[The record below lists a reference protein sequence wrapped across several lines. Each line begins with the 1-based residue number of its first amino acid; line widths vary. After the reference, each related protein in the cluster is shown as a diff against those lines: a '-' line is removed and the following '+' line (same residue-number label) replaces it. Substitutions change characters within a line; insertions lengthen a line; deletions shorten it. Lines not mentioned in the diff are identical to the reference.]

1 MRRGASARHSC
12 QYAVDPSLKLGMCC
26 VPSHTNSS
34 PLIPARISSGI
45 DDSDAA
51 GVCKRDVGSGERR
64 HRCGC
69 WHRIVRQR
77 HQRKTKCMKCQDGY
91 TGSHMPT
98 KSESQSGFLFII
110 KTPLTLTMIRTKCF
124 MPHMLTLYRYGRSRP
139 IDKYISGLPLFLIQT
154 MIPR

>member
-1 MRRGASARHSC
+1 
-12 QYAVDPSLKLGMCC
+12 
-26 VPSHTNSS
+26 
-34 PLIPARISSGI
+34 
-45 DDSDAA
+45 
-51 GVCKRDVGSGERR
+51 
-64 HRCGC
+64 
-69 WHRIVRQR
+69 
-77 HQRKTKCMKCQDGY
+77 MKCQDGY

-154 MIPR
+154 MIPRQSMRLIALMLYDCLNVAKLDCLSE